1 MKIIAVAV
9 GLLLLGGLAFVSV
22 VVQLEAE
29 YTLKALGG
37 EGKAKALVLFHP
49 SWDAHFS
56 DDLSLALSD
65 GLKEGGFAVD
75 LATLTRDTPG
85 DPTGYAL
92 IGVVSNTFYWTPDLP
107 TLRYLKRAHLNGI
120 SVVGLIG
127 GAGATA
133 RSQRILDEAL
143 RRTGAR
149 VIATYSFWIS
159 RPNDETRMNEPNR
172 EVALDLA
179 KHFGLESANRV
190 LAK

>member
-9 GLLLLGGLAFVSV
+9 GLLLLGGLVFVSV

-133 RSQRILDEAL
+133 RSQRVLDEAL

-149 VIATYSFWIS
+149 VIATRSFWIS

-172 EVALDLA
+172 EVARDLA
-179 KHFGLESANRV
+179 KQFGLESANRV